1 MNNRVKALW
10 IDALVGGEYV
20 QAKGYLKK
28 IDTLTGEASYCCLG
42 VLCDLAI
49 KDGVEVEYVER
60 ETSLRFG
67 AYDSYFSWLPRSVQ
81 DWAGLTSDTGKFGGG
96 YISYV
101 GDDGEEEVA
110 DTLMALNDGAEYNFS
125 EIAGVIEERF

>member
-10 IDALVGGEYV
+10 IDALKGGEYA
-20 QAKGYLKK
+20 QAKGYLKR

-60 ETSLRFG
+60 ETSIRCG
-67 AYDSYFSWLPRSVQ
+67 VYDSYPSWLPRSVQ
-81 DWAGLTSDTGKFGGG
+81 DWAGLTSDTGKFDG

-101 GDDGEEEVA
+101 GDDGKEEVA

-125 EIAGVIEERF
+125 EIADVIEERF